1 MQVDL
6 NDLLA
11 EYRDHGKFMTD
22 DLLLHKA
29 AVKNLEKQVA
39 QLQTE
44 NANLKAAA
52 TPAED

>member
-6 NDLLA
+6 NDLLT

-29 AVKNLEKQVA
+29 AVKNLEKQIA
-39 QLQTE
+39 DLQAE
-44 NANLKAAA
+44 NAKLRAEAV
-52 TPAED
+52 PAED